1 MPGPVLTITISES
14 TRRGFWA
21 GPLIVLGHGFLE
33 VILLILL
40 VVGLAK
46 FINQPKVT
54 GLVGM
59 LGGAILLWTSLSMFR
74 DLKKLRLNFNNAPA
88 RGGNPLANGIL
99 MSLVNPYWTIWWA
112 TIGLSYVFISMKFG
126 VTGLII
132 FFFGHILADLIWY
145 STISFLVSRG
155 RRHISMKV
163 YRGIISACAAVL
175 IFFGAFFGILGL
187 TAFL

>member
-1 MPGPVLTITISES
+1 MDSLAGIFFSSFIIAISGALMPGPVLTITISES

-46 FINQPKVT
+46 FINQLKVT

-99 MSLVNPYWTIWWA
+99 TSLVNPYWTIWWA
-112 TIGLSYVFISMKFG
+112 TIGLSYVFVSMKFEA
-126 VTGLII
+126 LP
-132 FFFGHILADLIWY
+132 D
-145 STISFLVSRG
+145 
-155 RRHISMKV
+155 
-163 YRGIISACAAVL
+163 
-175 IFFGAFFGILGL
+175 
-187 TAFL
+187 